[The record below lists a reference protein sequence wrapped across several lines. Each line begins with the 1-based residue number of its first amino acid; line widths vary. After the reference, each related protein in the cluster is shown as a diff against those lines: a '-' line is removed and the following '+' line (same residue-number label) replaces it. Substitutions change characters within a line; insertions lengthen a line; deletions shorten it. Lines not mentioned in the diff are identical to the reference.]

1 MGFFKFLLKLILLS
15 GIALSAVGLYFYDKH
30 TAPQLETESF
40 TVNDVTGLNSFK
52 VAKIVQP
59 LSEQDIVDA
68 INASTGA
75 ISIGGARFS
84 MGGQTA
90 YPDSLHLDMR
100 AFNQVV
106 ELDPENRLVTVQ
118 SGITW
123 RQLQQYIDPYDLS
136 VKVMQ
141 DFNNFSV
148 GGSLSVNAHGRFV
161 HEGAIINS
169 VKSFRIVLA
178 NGKVY
183 EASKDHNS
191 ALFNGAIGGYGG
203 LGVITHVTL
212 ELAANIALE
221 RKVAR
226 LEFHQF
232 IDHFREHILYDDDV
246 VLHNAILYPPSYE
259 SLLDVSWRKT
269 EKPLTE
275 SARLHEK
282 DSISIWK
289 NIAVDMMSGSNLLKR
304 LRKNLIDPMIYRD
317 DAVVW
322 RNWETSYDL
331 HDFGFISN
339 DDQTLALRVYFVP
352 IEEFEIFTLK
362 MRDIFI
368 RTDADILNISIR
380 YIPQDTSSL
389 LAWARK
395 DVFSF
400 TIIYHL
406 DKTQKSMH
414 KSRDWST
421 QLIQAAVDLGGSY
434 YMPFQIH
441 ESTEQFA
448 QAYPEAGYFFRLK
461 EQADPGNRFINMLWL
476 EHYAKNAQAKEA
488 YYAALQANRSERQP
502 DEPMH
507 VGMFEDP
514 QAPLVQTAQLDSSP
528 QVVNI
533 DGNKIESATT
543 E

>member
-1 MGFFKFLLKLILLS
+1 MGIFKFLLKLILLS
-15 GIALSAVGLYFYDKH
+15 GILLAVVSLYFYDKH
-30 TAPQLETESF
+30 SAPQLELESL
-40 TVNDVTGLNSFK
+40 TVNDVTGLNSFH
-52 VAKIVQP
+52 VAQIIQP
-59 LSEQDIVDA
+59 LSEQEIVDA
-68 INASTGA
+68 ITSTSGP

-100 AFNQVV
+100 EFNKVIA
-106 ELDPENRLVTVQ
+106 LDEKRRLITVQ

-123 RQLQQYIDPYDLS
+123 RQLQHYIDPYNLS

-161 HEGAIINS
+161 NNGAIINS
-169 VKSFRIVLA
+169 VRSFRIVLA
-178 NGKVY
+178 DGKVY

-203 LGVITHVTL
+203 LGVISRVTL
-212 ELAANIALE
+212 ELVDNIPIE
-221 RKVAR
+221 RQVKS

-232 IDHFREHILYDDDV
+232 IDHFRANIMNNDDV

-259 SLLDVSWRKT
+259 SLLDISWHKSD
-269 EKPLTE
+269 KDLTE
-275 SARLHEK
+275 VDRLHKEN
-282 DSISIWK
+282 SLSIWR
-289 NIAVDMMSGSNLLKR
+289 NIAIDMMSDSNFLKR
-304 LRKNLIDPMIYRD
+304 LRKNLIDPMIYRK

-331 HDFGFISN
+331 KDFGFIST

-352 IEEFEIFTLK
+352 LEEFEIFTLK

-368 RTDADILNISIR
+368 RTNASILNISIR
-380 YIPQDTSSL
+380 YIPQDKNSL

-400 TIIYHL
+400 TIVYHL
-406 DKTQKSMH
+406 DKTQASMDR
-414 KSRDWST
+414 SVEWSS
-421 QLIQAAVDLGGSY
+421 QLIQAAVDSGGSY

-441 ESTEQFA
+441 ETTEQFA
-448 QAYPEAGYFFRLK
+448 RAYPDAGYFFRLK
-461 EQADPGNRFINMLWL
+461 EQADPNNRFINMLWL
-476 EHYAKNAQAKEA
+476 EHYAKNAAAKKA
-488 YYAALQANRSERQP
+488 YYASLNASNADIQHDRLLASS
-502 DEPMH
+502 
-507 VGMFEDP
+507 F
-514 QAPLVQTAQLDSSP
+514 ASP
-528 QVVNI
+528 QTLL
-533 DGNKIESATT
+533 DKPAKILH
-543 E
+543 